1 MFLHLKKIYFNYF
14 SLKNKNILINLNIF
28 FKKKYI
34 FKKQNITL
42 KNINYKLYIQNI
54 KKLNILYILKRNFLS
69 ILSKNGKK
77 FLFKNIILKE
87 FNMFFKTKNNKVFLS
102 KKVLLNFV
110 KNIKH
115 NLNLKKIYKS
125 GKKYQI
131 PYPLLYEKKL
141 SKFLRFL
148 IKDFLNNNKN
158 KSIKNIVLFK
168 FLELIYNLHIQ
179 VKNNDNIIQQKKYNF
194 NKLIKDNQLFLNI
207 IKKKKKKKKNKKKK

>member
-194 NKLIKDNQLFLNI
+194 NKLIKDNQLFLNL
-207 IKKKKKKKKNKKKK
+207 IKKKKK

>member
-194 NKLIKDNQLFLNI
+194 NKLIKDNQLFLNL
-207 IKKKKKKKKNKKKK
+207 IKKKKKW

>member
-194 NKLIKDNQLFLNI
+194 NKLIKDNQLFLNLI
-207 IKKKKKKKKNKKKK
+207 GEFLFSE

>member
-194 NKLIKDNQLFLNI
+194 NKLIKDNQLFLNL
-207 IKKKKKKKKNKKKK
+207 KKKKKKW

>member
-194 NKLIKDNQLFLNI
+194 NKLIKDNQLFLNL
-207 IKKKKKKKKNKKKK
+207 IKKKKKK